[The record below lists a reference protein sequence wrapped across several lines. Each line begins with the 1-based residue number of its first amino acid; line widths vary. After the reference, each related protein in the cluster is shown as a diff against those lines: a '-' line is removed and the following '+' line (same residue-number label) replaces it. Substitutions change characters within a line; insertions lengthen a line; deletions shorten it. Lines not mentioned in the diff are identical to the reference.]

1 MAVLGHVDLALL
13 HHDVV
18 LCALLECLEMVLV
31 SYVVHIDIDL
41 GALDALWHVAD
52 VEGSLHRHALAVT
65 NGRVRT
71 SRLVSFSPS
80 LELSI

>member
-31 SYVVHIDIDL
+31 SYVVHIDIDS
-41 GALDALWHVAD
+41 GAFNALWHVAD
-52 VEGSLHRHALAVT
+52 VDACLLSYALAVT
-65 NGRVRT
+65 NGRVRS

-80 LELSI
+80 LKLSI